1 MVGKMAKVKAGHDKD
16 KIYIIVRDDEKF
28 VYLADGKLKTL
39 QNPKKKSKKHIQ
51 PILHKIDETSS
62 PLEEEQQYL
71 AKNGFIQAHES
82 AQKIDFIALKK
93 KFDATSFESDDPSQ
107 HLYKVL
113 KKINA

>member
-51 PILHKIDETSS
+51 PILHKIDET
-62 PLEEEQQYL
+62 L
-71 AKNGFIQAHES
+71 
-82 AQKIDFIALKK
+82 ALKLQTNDKVIDEEIK
-93 KFDATSFESDDPSQ
+93 KAVKDYLTLQ
-107 HLYKVL
+107 
-113 KKINA
+113 NM